1 MIPTLIVGLIFASIV
16 GWSAYRSFKSIRN
29 NSCPG
34 CSGGCSEQTKK
45 SCQQKVA
52 VK

>member
-1 MIPTLIVGLIFASIV
+1 MLPTIIVGTIFFALIGF
-16 GWSAYRSFKSIRN
+16 GAYKSIKSMKN

-45 SCQQKVA
+45 NCGK
-52 VK
+52 